1 MNAKSAPKREGKGA
15 ATVPAVLNG
24 ISGLKSKAE
33 ASCGDIYWEEVSDT
47 YEITAADNWTLS
59 IPDLD
64 RFNENGKEFRYYVEE
79 INPSSGYK
87 VTYSGQGAQQDDTVT
102 VTNEMTQGSLLITKN
117 VQYNG
122 RTAATDEEKALVN
135 GSYALTVKMDG
146 AEITGSPFT
155 INVTNGVSNSILIPN
170 LEAGDY
176 TIEETDSGNLTLKSA
191 EGGKSVSNNIVTV
204 TVTAGKMTE
213 ADLLDTAKAEF
224 TNNYIAYEVIV
235 VKVDTE
241 NTKTKLGGAKF
252 DLYSAEAVE
261 NGEIKPGAVPLQ
273 SNLVSSSDEQDK
285 GKVSLGLLTPG
296 TYYLFETEAPSGYNT
311 MDMPVEI
318 VVRENGVSLMQGS
331 RNQVEEISQEKAE
344 LMVMNSAGAELPS
357 TGGPGTKRLYLLG
370 IMLLGLAG
378 AGYVLKWRSKEV

>member
-1 MNAKSAPKREGKGA
+1 M
-15 ATVPAVLNG
+15 TV
-24 ISGLKSKAE
+24 I
-33 ASCGDIYWEEVSDT
+33 
-47 YEITAADNWTLS
+47 
-59 IPDLD
+59 
-64 RFNENGKEFRYYVEE
+64 
-79 INPSSGYK
+79 
-87 VTYSGQGAQQDDTVT
+87 
-102 VTNEMTQGSLLITKN
+102 NEMTQGSLLITKN

-122 RTAATDEEKALVN
+122 RTAATDEEKTLVN

-146 AEITGSPFT
+146 VEITGSPFT

-204 TVTAGKMTE
+204 TVTAGKLTE
-213 ADLLDTAKAEF
+213 ADLLDAAKAEF
-224 TNNYIAYEVIV
+224 TNNYIAYEVII

-318 VVRENGVSLMQGS
+318 VVRENGVGLMQGS

-357 TGGPGTKRLYLLG
+357 TGGPGTGLIYLLG
-370 IMLLGLAG
+370 VMLIGVAG
-378 AGYVLKWRSKEV
+378 AGMVVRRKRM